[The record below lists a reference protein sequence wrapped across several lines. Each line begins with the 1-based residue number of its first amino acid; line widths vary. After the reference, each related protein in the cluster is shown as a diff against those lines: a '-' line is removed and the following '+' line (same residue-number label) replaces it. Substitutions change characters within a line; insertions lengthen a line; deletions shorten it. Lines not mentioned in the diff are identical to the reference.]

1 MTGARTQ
8 FRLAWNTLRVVA
20 STPQLLLYPTVLT
33 ALALTTP
40 VVVFALIIFFP
51 PIMPI
56 VLVAYLVGMPFLFAF
71 LMVAYCYEL
80 NERFDGRRPPLAAGI
95 GVAAAR
101 LRLVAIAA
109 LAFGPA
115 GFFVY
120 YASALVRFVPGLE
133 RVVAVGIEV
142 VSMFAYPAVAC
153 ADEDDSIG
161 ETFESLREAV
171 EREFGTATIAAVGF
185 RFFGA
190 TLVLGGFVTAAA
202 LVALWWYAGAN
213 ALVGSVGLAVLPLL
227 ALAVLGGSVTT
238 AIFVTFTAS
247 GVVKTALYRYATD
260 DELPATLGVG
270 ISGLVRGHD
279 QDGTAEPDPAGRL
292 SWLQLG
298 VRQARAGLSSA
309 SLWILA
315 VFAAGITGIA
325 AFLASRLYASALE
338 TGLEAVEA
346 TEVSLDEVATADEL
360 EALELVLG
368 TDPTLTDVS
377 ATLEALQASGDVL
390 AVTVLS
396 TLILALGPVVGLAVT
411 VPSILRR
418 RSDGSFDRLLE
429 AGYRPHDV
437 VLGAFLG
444 RLAAASI
451 VVVLP
456 ALAIALAVWHQQAP
470 VGLSYVAASLFAV
483 ACVGIFVAFGVLV
496 GSVARGWK
504 SAVVGSVGV
513 WLVPFAL
520 AGNPLGTTS
529 ADRETILEAALAAP
543 WDGLPTIVTRLNL
556 YNVIADGMHMVTIS
570 SVLEPVPRISRVALG
585 EVVTG
590 DAPPQA
596 AAADLPLTLHQFA
609 VYPIVALWIVVPLL
623 AAVVWFDPNLE

>member
-8 FRLAWNTLRVVA
+8 FRLAWNALRVVT
-20 STPQLLLYPTVLT
+20 STPQLLLYPVVLT
-33 ALALTTP
+33 ALASTTP
-40 VVVFALIIFFP
+40 IAVFALIVLFP
-51 PIMPI
+51 PITP
-56 VLVAYLVGMPFLFAF
+56 VVFFGYLAATPFLFAF
-71 LMVAYCYEL
+71 LMVGYCYEV

-95 GVAAAR
+95 GVAASR
-101 LRLVAIAA
+101 LKLVAIAA
-109 LAFGPA
+109 LAFGPG
-115 GFFVY
+115 GFLVY

-142 VSMFAYPAVAC
+142 VSMFAYPAVALSD
-153 ADEDDSIG
+153 ADDSLA
-161 ETFESLREAV
+161 ETFESLRDAL

-185 RFFGA
+185 RLFGA
-190 TLVLGGFVTAAA
+190 TLVLGGFLAAVA
-202 LVALWWYAGAN
+202 LFGLWWYAGAN
-213 ALVGSVGLAVLPLL
+213 ALVGSVGLTLLPLL
-227 ALAVLGGSVTT
+227 ALAILGGSVTT

-260 DELPATLGVG
+260 GELPSALGIG
-270 ISGLVRGHD
+270 IGGLVQGQG
-279 QDGTAEPDPAGRL
+279 QDGTAEPGPAGRL

-298 VRQARAGLSSA
+298 LRQAREGLSSA
-309 SLWILA
+309 SLWLLA
-315 VFAAGITGIA
+315 VLTAAVTGIG

-338 TGLEAVEA
+338 MGHEAVEA
-346 TEVSLDEVATADEL
+346 TEVPLEEVATPTEL

-368 TDPTLTDVS
+368 EDPTLADVA

-396 TLILALGPVVGLAVT
+396 TSILALGPVVGLALT
-411 VPSILRR
+411 VPSILGR
-418 RSDGSFDRLLE
+418 RSDGSFERLLE
-429 AGYRPHDV
+429 VGYRPHDV
-437 VLGAFLG
+437 VVGAFLG

-456 ALAIALAVWHQQAP
+456 ALAIAAAVWHQQAP
-470 VGLSYVAASLFAV
+470 VGLPYVAATLFAV

-504 SAVVGSVGV
+504 SAVAGSVGV
-513 WLVPFAL
+513 WLVPFVL

-529 ADRETILEAALAAP
+529 ADRETILEAALAPP
-543 WDGLPTIVTRLNL
+543 WDGLPTILTRVNL

-585 EVVTG
+585 PVVTG
-590 DAPPQA
+590 DVPPQA

-623 AAVVWFDPNLE
+623 AAIVWFDPTLD